1 MIKFKLKSLIP
12 EKLGN
17 KLAMFYENWFIPPQ
31 NESMIEIK
39 KREFKER
46 TKYLDP
52 KILYTL
58 SEDEKKELR
67 DTGYFV
73 DLDEKTIKQLK
84 NYKLTYNRHAGKY
97 NAENPNY
104 NQAFYNTR
112 YYYSDQNL
120 FLLSGDTDFFK
131 KMWRKR
137 SFNKSKIIKI
147 LLAYIFLN
155 CFYMYKLREHN
166 KSRKKLKKIYETN
179 PEKFIPFDKIP

>member
-12 EKLGN
+12 EKFGN
-17 KLAMFYENWFIPPQ
+17 KIAMIYENWFIPPQ
-31 NESMIEIK
+31 NESLIEIK
-39 KREFKER
+39 KKEFKER

-58 SEDEKKELR
+58 SEEEKKELR
-67 DTGYFV
+67 GTGYFV

-97 NAENPNY
+97 NAQNPNY

-112 YYYSDQNL
+112 YYYSDQNI
-120 FLLSGDTDFFK
+120 FLLSGDPDVLK

-137 SFNKSKIIKI
+137 TFIKPKIAKMI
-147 LLAYIFLN
+147 LAYILL
-155 CFYMYKLREHN
+155 YGYYQYRLKEHN
-166 KSRKKLKKIYETN
+166 KKRKKIKKLYETN
-179 PEKFIPFDKIP
+179 PEKFISLDKVQ